1 MWSLGCRAGGDCH
14 EIQGARRGG
23 GAVSGQMLV
32 PGGAFCATV
41 AGATVTGATE
51 AGATVTGATV
61 AGATVTAAT
70 APRPV
75 NAA

>member
-23 GAVSGQMLV
+23 AAVSGQMLV

-41 AGATVTGATE
+41 AGATVAGATV

>member
-1 MWSLGCRAGGDCH
+1 
-14 EIQGARRGG
+14 
-23 GAVSGQMLV
+23 MLV

-41 AGATVTGATE
+41 AGATVA
-51 AGATVTGATV
+51 GATV